1 MEPKNVHF
9 HDPKMF
15 FWARPENGQ
24 GGLTDPNYTK
34 VLLTFKNEFVPGDT
48 YPFLTQNWLRR
59 ITQLNNTCSFID
71 IQSTMKRVKSSR
83 I

>member
-1 MEPKNVHF
+1 MLRNFRTGIYIFILGV
-9 HDPKMF
+9 

-71 IQSTMKRVKSSR
+71 IQSTDEKG
-83 I
+83 